1 MIIPELTI
9 NEVVNNLDKG
19 NFFKKYGNPVRVE
32 IDGENYAILS
42 IELYERMFG
51 KAKQTDKNKIEIE
64 DFFEGLKSEYL
75 VKEDGRN
82 EGPGNT

>member
-1 MIIPELTI
+1 
-9 NEVVNNLDKG
+9 
-19 NFFKKYGNPVRVE
+19 
-32 IDGENYAILS
+32 
-42 IELYERMFG
+42 MFG